1 MKEDT
6 GRSITLNG
14 YEILQ
19 AEVSSHH
26 QAGAVCSEINRC
38 VKPSP
43 EFRKNIH
50 LAIIF
55 SHFKNTGSI
64 DRNAVRNLAFNDN
77 L

>member
-26 QAGAVCSEINRC
+26 QASAVCSEINRC
-38 VKPSP
+38 VSP
-43 EFRKNIH
+43 E
-50 LAIIF
+50 
-55 SHFKNTGSI
+55 T
-64 DRNAVRNLAFNDN
+64 AVHNGDPISRI
-77 L
+77 